1 MIRDRRKKR
10 PHGAGLAEAIAR
22 VAGVTR
28 VSETAGGF
36 RVEASG
42 DARAA
47 VARAIVEAGGELMSI
62 EAGHASLEEVY
73 TRYFE
78 GARDAA

>member
-1 MIRDRRKKR
+1 
-10 PHGAGLAEAIAR
+10 
-22 VAGVTR
+22 
-28 VSETAGGF
+28 VSEATNGF

-47 VARAIVEAGGELMSI
+47 AARAIVEAGGELMSI

-78 GARDAA
+78 GVRDAA